1 MSTDCRPL
9 LARMGYAWDH
19 RGVLRNVAN
28 GLRAWDE
35 MTSSMIDATAADLV
49 QGVLEDVQG
58 RILYPD
64 PATGSRLDYIAAD
77 VPRAAD
83 EALHPKA
90 RIKIYLTRNWKRCE
104 KMLIIIQG
112 HGGVRPGI
120 WSRSLC
126 LESNL
131 QAGSM
136 LGLLER
142 AAREG
147 YGVAVLN
154 PNENTV
160 KVQDERSF
168 HVQVRKLKNTYKI
181 FQSIFSL
188 CSV

>member
-9 LARMGYAWDH
+9 LARMGYAWDN
-19 RGVLRNVAN
+19 RGVLRNVTN
-28 GLRAWDE
+28 GMRAWDE

-104 KMLIIIQG
+104 KMLIILQG

-160 KVQDERSF
+160 KVQDDFSF
-168 HVQVRKLKNTYKI
+168 HVQVC
-181 FQSIFSL
+181 
-188 CSV
+188 CSA